1 MGEYAIRKS
10 DRQRVKIGTCQ
21 SMYYCRY
28 EQLMD
33 ILYDGSPL
41 NCYWRISTP
50 DEDGIEVGDFTS
62 PSPIGQSEF
71 IPNMLRVNVS
81 KLKADDI
88 EDMMKCG
95 TMQLKSDEMGL
106 LVNVRCPHGL
116 PLDEQFGKPSEKG
129 FLVNYGYN
137 GLRDTLYVCGV
148 KNTESELKVLIECRC
163 CGEMWSFSFQDA
175 EPLISSLWLKLR
187 LLHQCSEYH
196 YEHSSE
202 KANMVVDA
210 MKRNGGRISISETV
224 SRTWIVKS
232 DGYTMVSGKWELCR
246 DVFIHN
252 LPRKEDIKVF
262 DGSEESITAAWCYD
276 MLMRYDEDYCSKELE
291 RIAKYKQE
299 HNFD

>member
-1 MGEYAIRKS
+1 MGEYAIRKK
-10 DRQRVKIGTCQ
+10 DMQDVKIGTCE

-28 EQLMD
+28 EQLKGIIYGED
-33 ILYDGSPL
+33 TL

-95 TMQLKSDEMGL
+95 TMQLCSEEMGL

-116 PLDEQFGKPSEKG
+116 PLEKQFGKPSEKG
-129 FLVNYGYN
+129 LLVNYGYN
-137 GLRDTLYVCGV
+137 CLRDTIYVCGV
-148 KNTESELKVLIECRC
+148 KNTESELRVLLECRC
-163 CGEMWSFSFQDA
+163 CRSMWSFSFAEA

-196 YEHSSE
+196 YEHSSGNS
-202 KANMVVDA
+202 NMVVDA
-210 MKRNGGRISISETV
+210 MKRNGGRISISETPG
-224 SRTWIVKS
+224 RTWIVKF
-232 DGYTMVSGKWELCR
+232 DGNEIISGSWETCR

-252 LPRKEDIKVF
+252 LPRMEDIEVL
-262 DGSEESITAAWCYD
+262 DSSEESITASWCYD
-276 MLMRYDEDYCSKELE
+276 MLMRYDEDYYSKEME

-299 HNFD
+299 HNIK